1 MTKDQMIVDLA
12 FRSKVLLWSCIALGS
27 LSIGVLGYAV
37 VRYNSFSVVEH
48 YALDMFFSYNVQFS
62 IFLLKLDVPFYFT
75 CIQSSMIIIMFL
87 LSFFFV
93 LCHLN
98 FISLN

>member
-1 MTKDQMIVDLA
+1 MSKDQMIVDLT

-37 VRYNSFSVVEH
+37 VRYNN
-48 YALDMFFSYNVQFS
+48 Y
-62 IFLLKLDVPFYFT
+62 
-75 CIQSSMIIIMFL
+75 
-87 LSFFFV
+87 
-93 LCHLN
+93 LN

>member
-37 VRYNSFSVVEH
+37 VRYNTFSIVEH
-48 YALDMFFSYNVQFS
+48 YALDMFFSYNVQFCDELS
-62 IFLLKLDVPFYFT
+62 IFLLKLDVAFYFT
-75 CIQSSMIIIMFL
+75 YIQTSMNIIIMF
-87 LSFFFV
+87 FFF
-93 LCHLN
+93 
-98 FISLN
+98 FFSYAI